1 MKWMIQKFQED
12 ILRLQLS
19 QSFTSLLMGI
29 CWIKVVL
36 FPGTWSLSV
45 PKLPWALQTSVPWN
59 ARSSHPQRFPNPTL
73 GSCLAK
79 ITGFFFEVCW
89 SQWKRQFKSAEN
101 LSGGRLN
108 LGRSFTFSCYFL
120 RCCST
125 FSRVFDKDGKCLP
138 HFGFI
143 NISRVPGDLFSS
155 NSSSGW
161 LWELALPPSFTTLAA
176 RY

>member
-1 MKWMIQKFQED
+1 MNDPEIPGRHSEITTVP
-12 ILRLQLS
+12 ILYFPSDGNLLDKSGFISRNLIIECS
-19 QSFTSLLMGI
+19 QA
-29 CWIKVVL
+29 
-36 FPGTWSLSV
+36 SLSLTNIGAV
-45 PKLPWALQTSVPWN
+45 KCTFLTSSALPKSHFRKLPGKNHRV
-59 ARSSHPQRFPNPTL
+59 
-73 GSCLAK
+73 
-79 ITGFFFEVCW
+79 FFFEVCW